1 MKSKIFFL
9 VFLIFCGA
17 IFAENQ
23 DFTSAKNLAENGFW
37 AESLVELKKVP
48 KSERNADYQLLEAFA
63 KVMTNQ
69 ASSKDEKYILE
80 NASLENRLILLVKQK
95 QYANAISLGEKAL
108 EKGKLTQS
116 ERYLLGLAYLGT
128 ENYEKAETF
137 LGTDSVFAL
146 FYTAYC
152 QYVLGKTE
160 ESYNNFI
167 KVTKS
172 YPAHKLGIESHIYA
186 AKCCIINGEY
196 EKAIREG
203 RLAINKSNDLAQKV
217 DAILLVVNLHQELNQ
232 LDDAVSLLSTSTS
245 FNEKNIP
252 IKFKLAEIYS
262 YQGKITEADEIYEDI
277 QNFYA
282 GTKYAEEAS
291 FRRGKMFFEAEK
303 FFQAKNHF
311 AFCESNFPNG
321 DFAEQA
327 MYYKAFSAEKLGQS
341 DESVLLFQKIT
352 SKYENSYYVFSAH
365 EQLAYLFYEG
375 GDYQRSLYHVEFI
388 QENFKEES
396 AFSNINNIKPQL
408 ELLIAG
414 EDKDVVLLVQQWNQN
429 KKATTLEGMKVGIEL
444 AGKYLVTVED
454 KEKGTDILREILSKI
469 DENTT
474 SFEKADIA
482 GKANSLLGLYNAI
495 NADYVVASEYYL
507 KSASFYMGT
516 STENAAEAM
525 YKAAL
530 ALGNAKKIKDVEL
543 VYNKMK
549 TLYPT
554 SDWTE
559 KTNLL
564 LNSKTGN

>member
-1 MKSKIFFL
+1 M
-9 VFLIFCGA
+9 
-17 IFAENQ
+17 
-23 DFTSAKNLAENGFW
+23 
-37 AESLVELKKVP
+37 
-48 KSERNADYQLLEAFA
+48 
-63 KVMTNQ
+63 
-69 ASSKDEKYILE
+69 
-80 NASLENRLILLVKQK
+80 
-95 QYANAISLGEKAL
+95 
-108 EKGKLTQS
+108 
-116 ERYLLGLAYLGT
+116 
-128 ENYEKAETF
+128 
-137 LGTDSVFAL
+137 
-146 FYTAYC
+146 
-152 QYVLGKTE
+152 
-160 ESYNNFI
+160 
-167 KVTKS
+167 
-172 YPAHKLGIESHIYA
+172 
-186 AKCCIINGEY
+186 EY
-196 EKAIREG
+196 
-203 RLAINKSNDLAQKV
+203 
-217 DAILLVVNLHQELNQ
+217 
-232 LDDAVSLLSTSTS
+232 
-245 FNEKNIP
+245 
-252 IKFKLAEIYS
+252 
-262 YQGKITEADEIYEDI
+262 
-277 QNFYA
+277 
-282 GTKYAEEAS
+282 
-291 FRRGKMFFEAEK
+291 
-303 FFQAKNHF
+303 
-311 AFCESNFPNG
+311 
-321 DFAEQA
+321 
-327 MYYKAFSAEKLGQS
+327 
-341 DESVLLFQKIT
+341 
-352 SKYENSYYVFSAH
+352 
-365 EQLAYLFYEG
+365 
-375 GDYQRSLYHVEFI
+375 I

-454 KEKGTDILREILSKI
+454 KEKGADILREILSKI